1 MKKAKPLLFNK
12 EDIMKDNRSSEQR
25 EFDSCTFQPLINDCP
40 ISHPRSPDSP
50 RKGVEISESVLN
62 RKNYISEYYNDQH
75 KEGEKEITQKDE
87 ASVVNNEACSFGTE
101 EKNKI
106 AIPETD
112 TVVRALYLYYREIL
126 HLDNTLTEEEQP
138 RVSEEHNCTSFS
150 SKIKDS
156 VINKI
161 DVNQTENAV
170 SDLVRQKN
178 IRTVPANY
186 EKSLIHLKRGKDKR
200 EADLLIKKSKELRNY
215 DVVDDISDRLRHC
228 SLDARRNKQKIRL
241 SETVHDNQTCHGLP
255 CIEKEILVTS
265 NNDIPNEELSVP
277 LSNQSLKMNEEI
289 NSMTPVKYQNEKND
303 FEINDCNKKNSYNA
317 QSPLD
322 STPCNGSGSSPNTPC
337 NGNGSSLKTP
347 CNGNGSSPNT
357 PYNGSSPN
365 SLLEI
370 ESPFD
375 SSIDDSRLVDHN
387 IITQTFNID
396 ESPWLDSRLVNYNI
410 ITRTFKIDESP
421 ILDQDEPLNIMN
433 VIDEPNSINT
443 YTTPNSSKSSPVC
456 MASLKNKLCMEGNQ
470 AEVKFTKKNIND
482 SVNIHKDKKR
492 YTNKNFVRNNTSSVS
507 ERHKKMIE
515 KYQTSLGTDVKS
527 LEKYL
532 DPNKYHS
539 LHHTTLN
546 KQ

>member
-1 MKKAKPLLFNK
+1 
-12 EDIMKDNRSSEQR
+12 
-25 EFDSCTFQPLINDCP
+25 
-40 ISHPRSPDSP
+40 
-50 RKGVEISESVLN
+50 
-62 RKNYISEYYNDQH
+62 
-75 KEGEKEITQKDE
+75 
-87 ASVVNNEACSFGTE
+87 
-101 EKNKI
+101 
-106 AIPETD
+106 
-112 TVVRALYLYYREIL
+112 
-126 HLDNTLTEEEQP
+126 
-138 RVSEEHNCTSFS
+138 
-150 SKIKDS
+150 

-170 SDLVRQKN
+170 SDLVRQKY

-255 CIEKEILVTS
+255 CIEKEILATS
-265 NNDIPNEELSVP
+265 NNDIPNEELSFP

-337 NGNGSSLKTP
+337 NGSGSSPNTPCNGSGSSPNTPCNGSGSSLKTPCNANGSSPKTPCNGSGSSPNTPCNVNGSSLKTP
-347 CNGNGSSPNT
+347 CNGNGSSPKTPCNGSGSSPKTLCNGNGSSPNT

-421 ILDQDEPLNIMN
+421 ILDQDELLDITN

-492 YTNKNFVRNNTSSVS
+492 YTNNNFVRNNTSSVS